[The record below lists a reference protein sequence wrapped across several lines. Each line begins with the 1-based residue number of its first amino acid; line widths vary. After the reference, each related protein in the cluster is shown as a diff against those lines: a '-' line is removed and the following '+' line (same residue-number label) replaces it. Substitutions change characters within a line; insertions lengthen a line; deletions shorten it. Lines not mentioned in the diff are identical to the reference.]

1 MIGILICGPSGVGK
15 TTNLSKI
22 FDKVG
27 AHPSV
32 LDPDK
37 RSEKDHQER
46 SSKTLEE
53 VHEYISEK
61 KSFAYVATCGGITI
75 IKDILKK
82 MKDQGYRTIIVII
95 YTSLETAIERISKRE
110 QETPEEVIVD
120 LHSFFTK
127 KAEYYMKARNVDE
140 LLLYNNETKFTLL
153 LNKKDKKI
161 HCYKKSENFY
171 FDISPY
177 CRDSG
182 I

>member
-15 TTNLSKI
+15 TSNLSKI

-27 AHPSV
+27 AHPSI

-37 RSEKDHQER
+37 RSEKEHQER

-75 IKDILKK
+75 IKDLLKK
-82 MKDQGYRTIIVII
+82 MKVEGYRTIIVIV
-95 YTSLETAIERISKRE
+95 YTSIETAIERISKRE
-110 QETPEEVIVD
+110 QHTPEEVILD

-140 LLLYNNETKFTLL
+140 ILLYNNETKFLL
-153 LNKKDKKI
+153 LLDKKDKKI
-161 HCYKKSENFY
+161 HCHSKEKFY

-177 CRDSG
+177 CRNSR

>member
-15 TTNLSKI
+15 TTNLTKI

-27 AHPSV
+27 EHPEI

-46 SSKTLEE
+46 SSETLKE
-53 VHEYISEK
+53 VHEYISQK

-82 MKDQGYRTIIVII
+82 MKEQDYRTVVVII
-95 YTSLETAIERISKRE
+95 YTSEETAIERISQRE
-110 QETPEEVIVD
+110 QETPIEVIQD
-120 LHSFFTK
+120 LHQFFTK
-127 KAEYYMKARNVDE
+127 KAEYYMKAKNVDE
-140 LLLYNNETKFTLL
+140 LLLYNNETNFTLL

-161 HCYKKSENFY
+161 HCYSKQKFY

-177 CRDSG
+177 CRSSR

>member
-15 TTNLSKI
+15 SSNLSHI
-22 FDKVG
+22 FNHLG
-27 AHPSV
+27 IQELEL

-37 RSEKDHQER
+37 RPEKDHEER

-53 VHEYISEK
+53 VHEYISVEK
-61 KSFAYVATCGGITI
+61 NFAYVATCGGITI

-82 MKDQGYRTIIVII
+82 MKKQGYKTIVAIV
-95 YTSLETAIERISKRE
+95 YTSIETAIERISKRE
-110 QETPEEVIVD
+110 QHTPIEVIKD
-120 LHSFFTK
+120 LHSFFTR
-127 KAEYYMKARNVDE
+127 KAEYYMNAKNIDE
-140 LLLYNNETKFTLL
+140 LLLFNNETKFTLI

-161 HCYKKSENFY
+161 HCYKHKEKFY

-177 CRDSG
+177 CSSS

>member
-15 TTNLSKI
+15 TSNLTKI

-27 AHPSV
+27 SHPDI

-37 RSEKDHQER
+37 RSEKTHSER
-46 SSKTLEE
+46 SSETLKE
-53 VHEYISEK
+53 VHEYIFNK
-61 KSFAYVATCGGITI
+61 KDFAYVATCGGITI

-82 MKDQGYRTIIVII
+82 MKDSDYRTIMVII
-95 YTSLETAIERISKRE
+95 YTSEETAIERISQRE
-110 QETPEEVIVD
+110 QETPIEVIKD

-161 HCYKKSENFY
+161 HCYNKKEKFY
-171 FDISPY
+171 FDISSY
-177 CRDSG
+177 CSSR

>member
-15 TTNLSKI
+15 TSNLSKI

-27 AHPSV
+27 AHPSI

-37 RSEKDHQER
+37 RTEKEHQER

-75 IKDILKK
+75 IKDLLKK
-82 MKDQGYRTIIVII
+82 MKDMGYRTVMVIL
-95 YTSLETAIERISKRE
+95 YTSVETAIERISKRE
-110 QETPEEVIVD
+110 QHTPEEVILD

-140 LLLYNNETKFTLL
+140 LLLYNNETKFSLL
-153 LNKKDKKI
+153 LDKKDKKI
-161 HCYKKSENFY
+161 HCYKKTEKFF

-177 CRDSG
+177 CRNSR